1 MDNCYISIGLID
13 YNPGL
18 AWTATLIVFCTGIV
32 IGFITEIDKKSI
44 AIASISAFA
53 LAFICLLTLML
64 FGMKIGLC

>member
-32 IGFITEIDKKSI
+32 IGFITEIDKKV
-44 AIASISAFA
+44 
-53 LAFICLLTLML
+53 LLLL
-64 FGMKIGLC
+64 RYLRLPLHLYAC

>member
-32 IGFITEIDKKSI
+32 IGFITEIDKKKYCYCFDI
-44 AIASISAFA
+44 CVCPCIYMPVNVDAFRHE
-53 LAFICLLTLML
+53 
-64 FGMKIGLC
+64 IGLC